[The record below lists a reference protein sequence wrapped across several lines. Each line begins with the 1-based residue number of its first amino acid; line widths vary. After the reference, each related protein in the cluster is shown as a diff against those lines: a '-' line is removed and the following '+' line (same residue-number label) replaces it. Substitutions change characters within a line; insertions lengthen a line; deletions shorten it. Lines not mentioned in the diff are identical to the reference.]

1 MGSFVFGLLWKP
13 YPRWE
18 TSPNKAPPPKLS
30 QTVPPTRDQ
39 AFKCPRLW
47 EVLLNPPQELRKKAT
62 SSRQTRLI
70 SHVQLLWPPIWGTSA
85 SLLFIYCLQV
95 TSARGITN
103 NMAASEEKDP
113 GRRKH
118 WGGGVIG
125 KLTPSPVTF
134 AMRAVRNPRNIP
146 DEPLLSSKE
155 MGRQRHMS
163 PKATSF
169 PVVI

>member
-1 MGSFVFGLLWKP
+1 MMAAAADRGHILNLKYEAERATSMGSFVFGLLWKP

-118 WGGGVIG
+118 WGGGG
-125 KLTPSPVTF
+125 DRE
-134 AMRAVRNPRNIP
+134 ANP
-146 DEPLLSSKE
+146 LSCYVCNESCKK
-155 MGRQRHMS
+155 
-163 PKATSF
+163 P
-169 PVVI
+169 